1 MEENKEEMS
10 EKASSFAGQAAE
22 KASQFAGQ
30 AKEMLSRVDT
40 EKAMGATSKF
50 MDGVFKFGKI
60 VSALFMLLCIAT
72 MVLSILYALF
82 KGSESLQVPDFNELV
97 SVVESD
103 TDGSVGTADDLAE
116 KQQYRKIRDSY
127 RKKIDAI
134 VDLYRLDAKGDTDDL
149 VQELCEIPDSLRS
162 TYVKGALRFGD
173 AAKKHFAK
181 KGDGRQISPQT
192 LDLYN
197 TLFGSAAERAEE
209 SIAEAQAKKQVA
221 WMVCGMA
228 FLGLIMF
235 MFLPLLIK
243 IEENTRK

>member
-1 MEENKEEMS
+1 MEENKEEMA
-10 EKASSFAGQAAE
+10 EKASRIAGQAAE

-30 AKEMLSRVDT
+30 AREMLSRVDT
-40 EKAMGATSKF
+40 EKAMGATSRF
-50 MDGVFKFGKI
+50 MTGVFKFGKI

-82 KGSESLQVPDFNELV
+82 KGSESLQVPDFDELV

-103 TDGSVGTADDLAE
+103 TDGHVGTADDLAE
-116 KQQYRKIRDSY
+116 KQEYRKIRDSY

-134 VDLYRLDAKGDTDDL
+134 VDLYRLDAKGDTDGL
-149 VQELCEIPDSLRS
+149 VQELCEMPGELRA
-162 TYVKGALRFGD
+162 TYAKGALRFGN
-173 AAKKHFAK
+173 AAKKYFSK

-197 TLFGSAAERAEE
+197 TLFESAAQRAEE
-209 SIAEAQAKKQVA
+209 SIAEAQAKRQVA